1 MEFLPSW
8 PIPVNTLFFFGL
20 LLFWGSLGG
29 FAAHHWRWLPS
40 ITGFMLVGFIA
51 GPNVL
56 HLVSHEALAGARIVI
71 DVALGLILY
80 RLGLSLDV
88 KTLAQDRSLV
98 VVSLAE
104 SALTFA
110 VVYFVLGLVGIT
122 RLPAAIMAALAISSS
137 PAVLIHVSHE
147 MGADGPVTRRAS
159 ALVAMNNF
167 IAFVVFAALLPLQH
181 AMADAPLATM
191 LGQPLYQLV
200 GSAALGAGVG
210 LVLHQ
215 AARKTKAAHQYQL
228 ALVVG
233 AVTITLGGALML
245 NLSTLFAPLVLGL
258 VVRSLEREELVA
270 NLEFGPAFELFF
282 IVLFVYAGANLHVDE
297 MLKYAPAAL
306 LFVVARSAAKWAGVG
321 VASLATGSPARQAAT
336 TGLLLI
342 PMAGLAIGLVNTTV
356 QLFPTDGAVVASVV
370 LAAVAILETIGPPIA
385 TRALLWSG
393 DSLTPNGTPT
403 PGPPVTT
410 SAAPSPD
417 LPTEQLH
424 P

>member
-1 MEFLPSW
+1 MDFLPTW
-8 PIPVNTLFFFGL
+8 PMPVNTLFFFGL

-56 HLVSHEALAGARIVI
+56 QLVSHEALAGARIVI

-88 KTLAQDRSLV
+88 KTLASEKALV
-98 VVSLAE
+98 AVSLFE
-104 SALTFA
+104 SALTFV

-122 RLPAAIMAALAISSS
+122 RLPAAIIAALAISSS

-147 MGADGPVTRRAS
+147 MGTDGPVTQRAN

-181 AMADAPLATM
+181 AKVAAPLATM
-191 LGQPLYQLV
+191 YGQPLYHLL
-200 GSAALGAGVG
+200 GSAVLGAGVG
-210 LVLHQ
+210 LVLHH

-245 NLSTLFAPLVLGL
+245 QLSALFAPLVLGL
-258 VVRSLEREELVA
+258 VVRSLEREDLVA
-270 NLEFGPAFELFF
+270 DLEFGPAFELFF
-282 IVLFVYAGANLHVDE
+282 IVLFVYAGANLHVTE
-297 MLKYAPAAL
+297 MVKYAPAAL
-306 LFVVARSAAKWAGVG
+306 LFVVGRSVAKWAGVG
-321 VASLATGSPARQAAT
+321 AASLAVGHPVRQAAT

-342 PMAGLAIGLVNTTV
+342 PMAGLAIGLVNTTM
-356 QLFPTDGAVVASVV
+356 QLFPADGAVVASVV
-370 LAAVAILETIGPPIA
+370 LAAVAILESIGPPIA

-393 DSLTPNGTPT
+393 DTLAPNGAPAAE
-403 PGPPVTT
+403 PSIAA

-417 LPTEQLH
+417 LPPEQLH